1 MVCRAVASRAE
12 LRLHLRIRRTV
23 FVDEQAIFASTDHDS
38 RDDDEATIHVLGFC
52 DGAAGGTVRL
62 YPLDDA
68 GLTWQGDRLAVLPPF
83 RTSGL
88 GKPLVRFAV
97 RTAAQ
102 RGGQV
107 MHAHI
112 QMANVRFFQR
122 LGWTA
127 VGDIEEYCGVP
138 HQPMEIDLQA
148 HPDG

>member
-12 LRLHLRIRRTV
+12 FRLHLRIRREV
-23 FVDEQAIFASTDHDS
+23 FVREQAIFASSDRDS
-38 RDDDEATIHVLGFC
+38 LDDDEATIHVLGFC
-52 DGAAGGTVRL
+52 DGAASGTVRL
-62 YPLDDA
+62 YPLDGE

-88 GKPLVRFAV
+88 GRPLVRFAV

-102 RGGQV
+102 RGGRV
-107 MHAHI
+107 MHAHV
-112 QMANVRFFQR
+112 QVPNVRFFQR

-127 VGDIEEYCGVP
+127 AGDIEEYCGVP
-138 HQPMEIDLQA
+138 HQPMQIDLQA